1 MHGKLEPDERVLG
14 NTMTETRNFTVFSK
28 DGCPFC
34 TKVQEV
40 LDLAGLSFV
49 TYKLDKDFDKQSFYG
64 EFGEGSTFPQ
74 IVMNGKKLGGC
85 QETVKYLQEKQLV

>member
-14 NTMTETRNFTVFSK
+14 TTMTETRNFTVFSK

-40 LDLAGLSFV
+40 LDLAGLNFV